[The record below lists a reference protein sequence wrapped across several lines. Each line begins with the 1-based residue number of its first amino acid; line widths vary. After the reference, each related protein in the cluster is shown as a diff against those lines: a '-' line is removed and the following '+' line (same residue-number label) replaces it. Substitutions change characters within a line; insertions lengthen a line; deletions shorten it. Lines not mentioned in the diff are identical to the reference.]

1 MVHISFGFDGCGSHR
16 PYSGFAF
23 IGSGIKTGNLIFGGV
38 NVTKIE
44 VHPDERDF
52 PDKPEVVY
60 KTKNVASAMNE
71 RPWFLVDGIETDENL
86 RPIMDFVNQD
96 AAECQETP
104 VYVEFNGEVMEFFIQ
119 PHFSQLDGKL
129 VKRLQGRASA
139 YCLLCSTSRKDAHLI
154 SNILDGFPMDITTED
169 IRANY
174 EFWRQDDDEEHK
186 INFKQIDP
194 ELRLQVTHEPMV
206 GNHVQ
211 VACYLPCL
219 HCGLR
224 GQSWCCDLALRNDSN
239 KYLYFVEQPK
249 EVKEAHKAAI
259 KQYQEMS
266 VAAIGRAL
274 MTPGGVKGG
283 TTDDG
288 NTARVFFSYESRDA
302 VCSIMVKDDPVFK
315 QTFKKMLQYFHV
327 ILSIVNSDRLV
338 DVDAYEEYCKEFAVF
353 VRQSLPWA
361 QFSPTV
367 HALISHSA
375 EIIRN
380 NSNRGLLTLSEE
392 GSEGSHKVIKQLRE
406 KGARKTGPEANL
418 QDVMKKMWISTD
430 KTVQSYRKVI
440 KCTFCGG
447 INHSVISCPKKK
459 PVMNNP
465 DDVIINR
472 LTIEEDD
479 EEEGQGNGQDNAGD
493 N

>member
-44 VHPDERDF
+44 VHPEERDI
-52 PDKPEVVY
+52 PNKQEIVY
-60 KTKNVASAMNE
+60 KTKNVASAMHE
-71 RPWFLVDGIETDENL
+71 RPWFLVDGIEKDENL
-86 RPIMDFVNQD
+86 RPIMQFGNEDVR
-96 AAECQETP
+96 ECQETP
-104 VYVEFNGEVMEFFIQ
+104 IYVEFNGDIMEFFVQ

-139 YCLLCSTSRKDAHLI
+139 YCLLCSVSRKDAHLI
-154 SNILDGFPMDITTED
+154 ELILDGFPMDITTED
-169 IRANY
+169 IRSNY

-186 INFKQIDP
+186 INFKKIDP

-206 GNHVQ
+206 GNHIQ
-211 VACYLPCL
+211 IACYLPCL
-219 HCGLR
+219 HCTLR

-239 KYLYFVEQPK
+239 KYEYFVEQAP
-249 EVKEAHKAAI
+249 EVKEAHKAAV
-259 KQYQEMS
+259 KQYQEFS

-288 NTARVFFSYESRDA
+288 NTARVFFSPEMRDA
-302 VCSIMVKDDPVFK
+302 VCSIMVKDDPAFK
-315 QTFKKMLQYFHV
+315 RTFKKKLQYLHV

-338 DVDAYEEYCKEFAVF
+338 DVDAYEEYCKDFAVY
-353 VRQSLPWA
+353 VRRSLPWA
-361 QFSPTV
+361 QFSPTM
-367 HALISHSA
+367 HALISHSP

-380 NSNRGLLTLSEE
+380 NSNRGLLSLSEE
-392 GSEGSHKVIKQLRE
+392 GSEGSHKVIKHLRD
-406 KGARKTGPEANL
+406 KGARKTGPEDNL
-418 QDVMKKMWISTD
+418 KDVVKKMWIMTD
-430 KTVQSYRKVI
+430 KTVQSYKKVLN
-440 KCTFCGG
+440 CTFCGE
-447 INHSVISCPKKK
+447 INHTVRSCPKKK
-459 PVMNNP
+459 PVQKTQ
-465 DDVIINR
+465 DDLIIDR

-479 EEEGQGNGQDNAGD
+479 EEGGQEDKQDNAGD